1 MNPNHPLNRLN
12 IMNAV
17 CFNCGCGKS
26 SAIKLCSNC
35 HEMPTS
41 HEDRVVSV
49 CLSIECLRPENLEIA
64 SRYMRKKNRLPGF
77 HEKVTVKAEKIV
89 SQMPDNFQ
97 ISQSFDFSGTF
108 FEDNFVLDD

>member
-1 MNPNHPLNRLN
+1 
-12 IMNAV
+12 
-17 CFNCGCGKS
+17 
-26 SAIKLCSNC
+26 
-35 HEMPTS
+35 
-41 HEDRVVSV
+41 
-49 CLSIECLRPENLEIA
+49 
-64 SRYMRKKNRLPGF
+64 MRKKNRLPGF